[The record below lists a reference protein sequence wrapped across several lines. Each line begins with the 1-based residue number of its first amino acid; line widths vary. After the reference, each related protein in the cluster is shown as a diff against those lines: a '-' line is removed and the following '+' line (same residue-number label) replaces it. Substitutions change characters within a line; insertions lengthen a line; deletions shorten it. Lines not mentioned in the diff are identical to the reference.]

1 MSVEV
6 LRTGA
11 RIRAATP
18 DEVRAVAAARRG
30 GKVGLEPTRNYTFH
44 VPRSALPE
52 DALYVVS
59 HAFVEFTDS
68 CETERWVAMEHHGES
83 VATQR
88 DATLELLDLAR
99 ETLED
104 RIDLLSDL
112 RIGGLR
118 VTRWQIFS
126 APCVIELDPGLEAQ
140 LAPLRRG

>member
-18 DEVRAVAAARRG
+18 DEVGAIQAARSYTI
-30 GKVGLEPTRNYTFH
+30 KLHAPVEESDVG
-44 VPRSALPE
+44 
-52 DALYVVS
+52 VVS
-59 HAFVEFTDS
+59 QAFVEFTDGGG
-68 CETERWVAMEHHGES
+68 TERWVAMEHHGES
-83 VATQR
+83 VPTDR
-88 DATLELLDLAR
+88 DATLELLELAR

-112 RIGGLR
+112 RIGSLR

-126 APCVIELDPGLEAQ
+126 APCVIELDPGLQSQ
-140 LAPLRRG
+140 LAPLQRG